1 MKTRIISFLL
11 LFISCN
17 ALQAQLKIIGG
28 SAVDITQRPYKAAIF
43 VNGQFNGG
51 GVILNN
57 QWILTAAHVVYGHS
71 ASSISVSTGYTNLN
85 NDPNHS
91 SVSQVIMYPNYNIS
105 NSAINDI
112 ALIKLSS
119 SLAFSSKRK
128 PITVSNS
135 TSYANGTTAT
145 VSGWGRRAVGGSAS
159 LSQLYKTNV
168 TIIACNSNQLTAAK
182 SNTSAYKGDS
192 GGPLTMSS
200 SAGDLLI
207 GLVHGGNTNNPTG
220 EDSYYTN
227 VGPYYNWIVS
237 NTSFLHTISGGD
249 LICNNG
255 TFTIS
260 PIPFNHTLELSPNVS
275 IVSQSAGSITLHG
288 GGQGRGY
295 INILVNNKVVGQ
307 KFFWVGAPVISGISY
322 NPPYLKAE
330 TFGISASITNTQ
342 WTIGSN
348 SFTNSSASIYSPY
361 SSGTY
366 AVSVRATNAC
376 GTSSTYTTQID
387 LSQGGTYSI
396 ILNAGSR
403 SVTVIPVSDDSGDS
417 NSASPLSSSTSTMR
431 YALVNL
437 STGNIAAS
445 GVLPVSGGTLDFANA
460 TSGLYVLKLHT
471 SNGKEEAFKVVLN

>member
-28 SAVDITQRPYKAAIF
+28 SAVDITQRPYQAAIF

-182 SNTSAYKGDS
+182 SNTSKA
-192 GGPLTMSS
+192 T
-200 SAGDLLI
+200 AEDL
-207 GLVHGGNTNNPTG
+207 
-220 EDSYYTN
+220 
-227 VGPYYNWIVS
+227 
-237 NTSFLHTISGGD
+237 
-249 LICNNG
+249 
-255 TFTIS
+255 
-260 PIPFNHTLELSPNVS
+260 
-275 IVSQSAGSITLHG
+275 
-288 GGQGRGY
+288 
-295 INILVNNKVVGQ
+295 
-307 KFFWVGAPVISGISY
+307 
-322 NPPYLKAE
+322 
-330 TFGISASITNTQ
+330 
-342 WTIGSN
+342 
-348 SFTNSSASIYSPY
+348 
-361 SSGTY
+361 
-366 AVSVRATNAC
+366 
-376 GTSSTYTTQID
+376 
-387 LSQGGTYSI
+387 
-396 ILNAGSR
+396 
-403 SVTVIPVSDDSGDS
+403 
-417 NSASPLSSSTSTMR
+417 
-431 YALVNL
+431 
-437 STGNIAAS
+437 
-445 GVLPVSGGTLDFANA
+445 
-460 TSGLYVLKLHT
+460 
-471 SNGKEEAFKVVLN
+471 

>member
-1 MKTRIISFLL
+1 M
-11 LFISCN
+11 
-17 ALQAQLKIIGG
+17 
-28 SAVDITQRPYKAAIF
+28 
-43 VNGQFNGG
+43 
-51 GVILNN
+51 
-57 QWILTAAHVVYGHS
+57 
-71 ASSISVSTGYTNLN
+71 
-85 NDPNHS
+85 
-91 SVSQVIMYPNYNIS
+91 
-105 NSAINDI
+105 
-112 ALIKLSS
+112 
-119 SLAFSSKRK
+119 
-128 PITVSNS
+128 
-135 TSYANGTTAT
+135 
-145 VSGWGRRAVGGSAS
+145 
-159 LSQLYKTNV
+159 
-168 TIIACNSNQLTAAK
+168 
-182 SNTSAYKGDS
+182 
-192 GGPLTMSS
+192 
-200 SAGDLLI
+200 
-207 GLVHGGNTNNPTG
+207 
-220 EDSYYTN
+220 
-227 VGPYYNWIVS
+227 
-237 NTSFLHTISGGD
+237 
-249 LICNNG
+249 
-255 TFTIS
+255 
-260 PIPFNHTLELSPNVS
+260 S

>member
-28 SAVDITQRPYKAAIF
+28 SAIDITQRPYQAAIF
-43 VNGQFNGG
+43 INGQFNGG

-57 QWILTAAHVVYGHS
+57 QWILTAAHVIDGYS

-85 NDPNHS
+85 SDSNRS
-91 SVSQVIMYPNYNIS
+91 TASLVIKHPQYYYIS
-105 NSAINDI
+105 GRNDI

-119 SLAFSSKRK
+119 PLSFSTTRK

-135 TSYANGTTAT
+135 TTYTNGTTAT
-145 VSGWGRRAVGGSAS
+145 ITGWGRRAVGGSPS
-159 LSQLYKTNV
+159 LNQLYKTNV
-168 TIIACNSNQLTAAK
+168 TIIACSSYDLTARQ
-182 SNTSAYKGDS
+182 SNNMAYKGDS
-192 GGPLTMSS
+192 GGPLTISS
-200 SAGDLLI
+200 TAGDLLI
-207 GLVHGGNTNNPTG
+207 GIARAIGSLDNPTAY
-220 EDSYYTN
+220 DSYYTN
-227 VGPYYNWIVS
+227 VGTYYDWIVS
-237 NTSFLHTISGGD
+237 NTSSLHTISGND
-249 LICNNG
+249 LLCGNG
-255 TFTIS
+255 TFTIT
-260 PIPFNHTLELSPNVS
+260 PIPINHTLDLSPNVS
-275 IVSQSAGSITLHG
+275 VVSQSGGSITLRG

-376 GTSSTYTTQID
+376 GTSSTYTTQLD

-403 SVTVIPVSDDSGDS
+403 SVTVIPVSDDSRDS

-437 STGNIAAS
+437 STGNITAS

-460 TSGLYVLKLHT
+460 TSGLYVLKLYT